1 MHILY
6 IFIGINVVSHSI
18 IILRGYVNGY
28 NKIKEEET
36 GESIR
41 RNVSLLFSQ
50 VILDRTLV
58 GLTGLLLSSHN

>member
-28 NKIKEEET
+28 KIKEEET
-36 GESIR
+36 GER
-41 RNVSLLFSQ
+41 A
-50 VILDRTLV
+50 
-58 GLTGLLLSSHN
+58 